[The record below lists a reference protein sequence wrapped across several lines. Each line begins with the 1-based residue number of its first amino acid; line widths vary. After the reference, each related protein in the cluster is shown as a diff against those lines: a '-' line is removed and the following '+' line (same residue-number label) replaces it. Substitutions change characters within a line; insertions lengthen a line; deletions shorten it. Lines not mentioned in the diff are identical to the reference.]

1 MDVLKVKDSFKE
13 NLNHIAVFLSEI
25 PDKIDED
32 IN

>member
-25 PDKIDED
+25 PERVED
-32 IN
+32 DI

>member
-25 PDKIDED
+25 PDKIDD
-32 IN
+32 DV